1 MGRRERRK
9 EIPVKLQIEE
19 IRKLK
24 LQQWSLW
31 GGGVVKG
38 EKILGV
44 LVALEKYRKQRGVCT
59 CWGYKVM
66 NLA

>member
-24 LQQWSLW
+24 LEPWSLW
-31 GGGVVKG
+31 GGGVKG
-38 EKILGV
+38 ERILGI

>member
-24 LQQWSLW
+24 LEQWSLW
-31 GGGVVKG
+31 GGGVKG
-38 EKILGV
+38 ERILGV